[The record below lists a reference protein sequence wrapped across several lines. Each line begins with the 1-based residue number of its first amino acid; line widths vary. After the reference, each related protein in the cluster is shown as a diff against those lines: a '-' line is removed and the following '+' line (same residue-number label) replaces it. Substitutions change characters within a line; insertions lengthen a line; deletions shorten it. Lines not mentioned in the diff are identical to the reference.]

1 MSKIPSQATNRST
14 FNNWRILLGIGILTT
29 LGLLPFSYY
38 HLAQAN
44 WILAGTIGGLNVL
57 LAGGSLWMHLKRD
70 NPAQV
75 RYVGHSLLGLAN
87 VVAILSIYVQG
98 GHTAYWVYPIIFA
111 NFYLLPLA
119 AGTALS
125 FAFVLLSL
133 LAASQSL
140 PAEFLARLL
149 VTVPLC
155 LFFGIVFSLGMTRQ
169 RQQLQYLA
177 DHDALTGAGSRH
189 ALNRGLTDAMARK
202 KRYDERCALVIF
214 DIDKFKAINDSMGH
228 LHADGVIADLAQLVA
243 DRVRIVDRLY
253 RFGGEEFVLLLP
265 HTDESLGWQLA
276 EALRMEVDEHEFVH
290 GTRITISAGVAELA
304 EGEHGEAW
312 LRRAD
317 DALMRAKKAGRNRV
331 LTALPADESN
341 AGTSNA
347 TAGNPRSGSGTG
359 DQPAVAGR
367 PKAAT

>member
-1 MSKIPSQATNRST
+1 MNKVPPQATTQSS
-14 FNNWRILLGIGILTT
+14 FNNWRILLGIGVLTT
-29 LGLLPFSYY
+29 LGLSPFTYY
-38 HLAQAN
+38 HLTQAH
-44 WILAGTIGGLNVL
+44 WVLAGIIGVLNVL
-57 LAGGSLWMHLKRD
+57 LAAGSLWMYLKRD
-70 NPAQV
+70 NPAQI
-75 RYVGHSLLGLAN
+75 RYAGHSLLGLAN
-87 VVAILSIYVQG
+87 IAALMSIYVQG
-98 GHTAYWVYPIIFA
+98 GYTAYWVYPVIFA

-119 AGTALS
+119 AGTVVS
-125 FAFVLLSL
+125 IAFVLLSL

-155 LFFGIVFSLGMTRQ
+155 LFFGVVFSLGMTRQ
-169 RQQLQYLA
+169 RQQLRYLA

-189 ALNRGLTDAMARK
+189 ALNRGLTDATARK

-243 DRVRIVDRLY
+243 DRVRVVDRFY

-276 EALRMEVDEHEFVH
+276 EALRMEVEEHEFIH

-304 EGEHGEAW
+304 EGEHGETW
-312 LRRAD
+312 LHRAD

-331 LTALPADESN
+331 LAAEPPEGKPASP
-341 AGTSNA
+341 ASHPNA
-347 TAGNPRSGSGTG
+347 TSEESRGNDHPAARSRKTVS
-359 DQPAVAGR
+359 
-367 PKAAT
+367 

>member
-1 MSKIPSQATNRST
+1 MSKVPSQPTIHPT

-29 LGLLPFSYY
+29 LGLLPFTYY
-38 HLAQAN
+38 HLTQAN
-44 WILAGTIGGLNVL
+44 WVLAGAIGGLNVL
-57 LAGGSLWMHLKRD
+57 LAGGSLWMHLKRN

-75 RYVGHSLLGLAN
+75 RYVGHGLLGLAN
-87 VVAILSIYVQG
+87 VVAILSIYLQG
-98 GHTAYWVYPIIFA
+98 GYTAYWVYPIIFA

-125 FAFVLLSL
+125 IAFVLLSL

-214 DIDKFKAINDSMGH
+214 DIDKFKAINDNMGH

-243 DRVRIVDRLY
+243 DRVRIVDRFY
-253 RFGGEEFVLLLP
+253 RFGGEEFVILLP
-265 HTDESLGWQLA
+265 HTDESLGWQMA
-276 EALRMEVDEHEFVH
+276 EALRMEVEEHEFIH
-290 GTRITISAGVAELA
+290 GTRITISAGVAELT
-304 EGEHGEAW
+304 EEEDGEAW

-317 DALMRAKKAGRNRV
+317 DALMQAKKAGRNRV
-331 LTALPADESN
+331 LSADPADRSSTGES
-341 AGTSNA
+341 GGMPGS
-347 TAGNPRSGSGTG
+347 PRSRAGAG
-359 DQPAVAGR
+359 DNPPVAGQSE
-367 PKAAT
+367 AAS